1 MASGER
7 RSVVSRK
14 TLCSAVLVA
23 LAVIAVGAV
32 PSVAWFYH
40 AGGAVELPNGDRLPD
55 FPVRFYNAN
64 GWLIGYTYTNS
75 VGIWSYSFANCNIFV
90 TACVGPYRLK
100 TTECVTE
107 LIQCSGTTHFDTIVL
122 ECGGPKQPPCPHP

>member
-1 MASGER
+1 
-7 RSVVSRK
+7 VSRR
-14 TLCSAVLVA
+14 TLFSLVVVCLAVLA
-23 LAVIAVGAV
+23 IAA
-32 PSVAWFYH
+32 PSLAWFYP

-55 FPVRFYNAN
+55 FPVRFYNES

-75 VGIWSYSFANCNIFV
+75 VGVWSYYFPYCNTFV

-100 TTECVTE
+100 TTECVTA
-107 LIQCSGTTHFDTIVL
+107 LIQCSGSTPFATIVL